1 MKGKTLKTL
10 MGFTCLILSVTAYTF
25 APSYAKAAAKPKSIN
40 IGAPSIGSVSYVITA
55 GFSDFVT
62 KHAGI
67 SATAESS
74 GGADANTR
82 LLKRG
87 DIDMAMI
94 NTFSGRNAFTGTVQF
109 KKDGK
114 IPVRAV
120 FWGHPGPR
128 KIIVRAD
135 SGIMTPKDFEGKTIL
150 GRRTTGLDVELL
162 FNALADA
169 YGVNKS
175 KVRVATY
182 GKRKD
187 VMNALRNKTANGC
200 VLPSVEPS
208 PSFLELQEIIG
219 LRWISISKDKWGFI
233 LKRMGPAWSMY
244 RMPPNV
250 YKGQSEEIWSPTIQ
264 MGLCTMEGF
273 PEDAMYKIIKSV
285 LSRYDDFKLIHRMA
299 EKFWKPENTLQYFS
313 VPYHAGVIKYFKE
326 IGLWKAEHQQ
336 KQEAI
341 LKEGL

>member
-1 MKGKTLKTL
+1 MKKALTTVIGS
-10 MGFTCLILSVTAYTF
+10 FILVMIITMSPFIVAS
-25 APSYAKAAAKPKSIN
+25 AEAAQKSIS

-55 GFSDFVT
+55 GFADFVA

-87 DIDMAMI
+87 DIDLAMI
-94 NTFSGRNAFTGTVQF
+94 NTFSGRNAYTGSVQF

-135 SGIMTPKDFEGKTIL
+135 SGIRTPKDFEGKTIL
-150 GRRTTGLDVELL
+150 GKRATGLDIELL
-162 FNALADA
+162 FNALSKA
-169 YGVNKS
+169 YGIDKS

-187 VMNALRNKTANGC
+187 VTNALRNKTANGC
-200 VLPSVEPS
+200 ILPSVEPS
-208 PSFLELQEIIG
+208 PSFLELQEIID
-219 LRWISISKDKWGFI
+219 LRWISIPEDKWDFI
-233 LKRMGPAWSMY
+233 LKEMGKAWSMY

-250 YKGQSEEIWSPTIQ
+250 YKGQTEEIWSPTIQ
-264 MGLCTMEGF
+264 MGLCAMKDF
-273 PEDAMYKIIKSV
+273 PEEDMYQIIKSV

-299 EKFWKPENTLQYFS
+299 ERFWMPENTLKYFPI
-313 VPYHAGVIKYFKE
+313 PYHPGVIKYFKE
-326 IGLWKAEHQQ
+326 IGIWTAEHQK
-336 KQEAI
+336 KQEAV